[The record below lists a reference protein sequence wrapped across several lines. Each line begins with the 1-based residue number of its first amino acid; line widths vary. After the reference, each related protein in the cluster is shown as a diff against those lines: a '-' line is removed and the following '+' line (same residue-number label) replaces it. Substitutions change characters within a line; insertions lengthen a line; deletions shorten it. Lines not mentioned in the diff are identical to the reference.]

1 MKAARSTTTTP
12 STTTIP
18 AGGVF
23 FAVLLAVLLAVLFG
37 KSLLP
42 DFVHFSND
50 APLGQ
55 QNAEWLQLPASFAGC
70 WDDLND
76 IGTSVGSMSLGLT
89 SLIMWVLAPVAV
101 AKFFPPV
108 ALLIL
113 GLGAWTFFRQL
124 RLSPLAAV
132 LGALATVLNSSFFAC
147 ACWGVGSQEIA
158 IGMDFF
164 ALALVVSNSP
174 ATPALVRWARLAL
187 AGLAVGMNVIE
198 ALDLGAIFSVFVA
211 AFVFYKAVA
220 DEGGSVAAKAGRG
233 IGQVVLIAAFAGFIA
248 LQSIVSLVG
257 SQITGIAGTAQD
269 AETKAR
275 NWNWATSW
283 SEPKVETLGLF
294 VPGLF
299 GYRLDTPKDMMGFL
313 QDSYKDGN
321 YWGTVGSDPSL
332 DPYFEGG
339 RKGPIPPGQIRQTG
353 AQNYVGILVALM
365 AAWTVAQSLRRRDS
379 VFAQSQ
385 RRLIWFWAVVS
396 IGSLLL
402 AYGRFAPF
410 YKFFYLLP
418 YASAIRI
425 PTKFLLVLSL
435 AVVILFTYGIHALSR
450 RYLEVPA
457 ANANSLL
464 AQFKNW
470 RMKARGFD
478 RNWSLGCV
486 VAVIGSLLAW
496 LIYASEKPG
505 LVRYL
510 RTVGFDDEALA
521 NQIATFSVGQAGW
534 FVLLFTLAA
543 GLFVSIIA
551 GVFAGK
557 RAKHGG
563 LLLGLLLVVDLGR
576 ANLPYLV
583 HWDYKQKYASNP
595 IIDFLREKPFEQ
607 RVAYGL
613 PWPLQTPSQFD
624 LFAELYRI
632 EWAQHHFPYFNVQSL
647 DKIQMSRMSVDLTA
661 YEGALRIGIK
671 ADNTGRMMMDPAT
684 FPLAARFWELTD
696 TRYLLG
702 PASLPDLLNE
712 QFDPGQKR
720 FRIAQRFDVIP
731 KPGVTQPTR
740 LEEFTAVPGDNGRY
754 ALIEFAGALP
764 RVKLYSSWQVN
775 TNDQAVLKTL
785 TDLNFNPAGMV
796 LISTPLPGLPAVAT
810 NENSGTV
817 DFKRYVPDDPVFR
830 GKRNNLWKQ
839 SGYCY
844 APKDIMFDAK
854 AVAPAVLL
862 LNDKF
867 DPHWQVLVDGKP
879 VELLRCNFI
888 MRGVYLT
895 PGAHTVEFKFTL
907 PNRFLYISLA
917 AIVVGVLLCG
927 FLIFGERRR
936 PASASQP

>member
-1 MKAARSTTTTP
+1 MKAARSTSTSP
-12 STTTIP
+12 STTTTP
-18 AGGVF
+18 VGGIF
-23 FAVLLAVLLAVLFG
+23 FAVLLAVILAVLFG

-50 APLGQ
+50 GPLGQ
-55 QNAEWLQLPASFAGC
+55 QCVKWLQLPASFAGC

-76 IGTSVGSMSLGLT
+76 IGASAGSYPLGL
-89 SLIMWVLAPVAV
+89 SALIRWVSGPVGF
-101 AKFFPPV
+101 AKFYPPA
-108 ALLIL
+108 ALFIL

-132 LGALATVLNSSFFAC
+132 LGALAATLNSSFFAC
-147 ACWGVGSQEIA
+147 ACWGVGPQEVA

-187 AGLAVGMNVIE
+187 AGLAVGVNVIE
-198 ALDLGAIFSVFVA
+198 AADLGAIFSVFVA
-211 AFVFYKAVA
+211 AFVFYKSFA

-233 IGQVVLIAAFAGFIA
+233 IGQVAMITAFAGFIA
-248 LQSIVSLVG
+248 VQSVTSLVG
-257 SQITGIAGTAQD
+257 SQISGIAGTAQD

-275 NWNWATSW
+275 NWNFATSW

-353 AQNYVGILVALM
+353 AQNYVGILVALV
-365 AAWTVAQSLRRRDS
+365 AAWTVAQSLHRRDS

-385 RRLIWFWAVVS
+385 RRLIWFWTAVS

-425 PTKFLLVLSL
+425 PSKFLLVLSL
-435 AVVILFTYGIHALSR
+435 AVVILFAYGIHALSR

-478 RNWSLGCV
+478 RTWSLGCV

-496 LIYASEKPG
+496 LIYASEKPA

-543 GLFVSIIA
+543 GLFVLIIA

-576 ANLPYLV
+576 ANLPYIV

-624 LFAELYRI
+624 LFAELYRY

-684 FPLAARFWELTD
+684 FPLATRFWELTD

-702 PASLPDLLNE
+702 PASLLDLLNE

-720 FRIAQRFDVIP
+720 FRIAQRFAVVP
-731 KPGVTQPTR
+731 KPGVTQPTK
-740 LEEFTAVPGDNGRY
+740 LEELTAAPDDNGQY
-754 ALIEFAGALP
+754 ALIEFTGALP
-764 RVKLYSSWQVN
+764 RAKLYSNWQVN

-785 TDLNFNPAGMV
+785 TDRNFNPAGTV
-796 LISTPLPGLPAVAT
+796 LVSTPQPGLPAIAT
-810 NENSGTV
+810 NENSGAV
-817 DFKRYVPDDPVFR
+817 EFK
-830 GKRNNLWKQ
+830 
-839 SGYCY
+839 SY
-844 APKDIMFDAK
+844 APKNIVLDAK
-854 AVAPAVLL
+854 AGAPSVLL

-867 DPHWQVLVDGKP
+867 DPHWQVFVDGKP
-879 VELLRCNFI
+879 AELLRCNFI

-895 PGAHTVEFKFTL
+895 PGAHVVEFKFTL
-907 PNRFLYISLA
+907 PNRPLYISLA

-927 FLIFGERRR
+927 FLIFLERRR

>member
-1 MKAARSTTTTP
+1 MKAARPTTTTP
-12 STTTIP
+12 STKTTS
-18 AGGVF
+18 AGGIF
-23 FAVLLAVLLAVLFG
+23 FAVLLAVILAVLFG
-37 KSLLP
+37 KSLSP
-42 DFVHFSND
+42 GFVHFSND
-50 APLGQ
+50 GPLGQ
-55 QNAEWLQLPASFAGC
+55 QSVQWLQLPTSFAGC

-76 IGTSVGSMSLGLT
+76 IGASVGSFPLGL
-89 SLIMWVLAPVAV
+89 SALIHWALGPVGF
-101 AKFFPPV
+101 AKFYPPV
-108 ALLIL
+108 ALFIL

-132 LGALATVLNSSFFAC
+132 LGALAATLNSSFFAC
-147 ACWGVGSQEIA
+147 ACWGVGPQEIA

-174 ATPALVRWARLAL
+174 ATPALIRWARLAL

-198 ALDLGAIFSVFVA
+198 AADIGAILSVFVA
-211 AFVFYKAVA
+211 AFVFYKSFA

-233 IGQVVLIAAFAGFIA
+233 IGQVVIIAAFAGFIA
-248 LQSIVSLVG
+248 LQTVVSLVG

-275 NWNWATSW
+275 NWNFATSW

-313 QDSYKDGN
+313 QDSYRDGN

-385 RRLIWFWAVVS
+385 RRLIWFWTAVS

-425 PTKFLLVLSL
+425 PTKFLLVLSV
-435 AVVILFTYGIHALSR
+435 AVVILFAYGIHALSR

-478 RNWSLGCV
+478 RTWSLGCV

-496 LIYASEKPG
+496 LIYASEKPA

-543 GLFVSIIA
+543 GLFVLIIA

-576 ANLPYLV
+576 ANLPYIV
-583 HWDYKQKYASNP
+583 HWDYKQKYDIDSANPTNSTNP
-595 IIDFLREKPFEQ
+595 IINFLREKPYEY

-624 LFAELYRI
+624 LFAELYRY

-647 DKIQMSRMSVDLTA
+647 DKIQMSRMPVDLTA
-661 YEGALRIGIK
+661 YEGALRIGFK
-671 ADNTGRMMMDPAT
+671 ADATGRTMVDSAT
-684 FPLAARFWELTD
+684 FPLATRFWELTD

-702 PASLPDLLNE
+702 PASLLDLLNE

-720 FRIAQRFDVIP
+720 FRIAQRFDVVP
-731 KPGVTQPTR
+731 KPGITQPTR
-740 LEEFTAVPGDNGRY
+740 LEECTAAPDDNGPY

-764 RVKLYSSWQVN
+764 RVKLYSNWQVN

-785 TDLNFNPAGMV
+785 TDRNFNPAETV
-796 LISTPLPGLPAVAT
+796 LVSTPQPGLPAVAT
-810 NENSGTV
+810 NQNSGTV
-817 DFKRYVPDDPVFR
+817 EFK
-830 GKRNNLWKQ
+830 
-839 SGYCY
+839 SY
-844 APKDIMFDAK
+844 APKNIVFDAK
-854 AVAPAVLL
+854 AGAPSVLL

-867 DPHWQVLVDGKP
+867 DPHWQVFVDGKP
-879 VELLRCNFI
+879 AELLRCNFI

-895 PGAHTVEFKFTL
+895 PGAHVVEFHFTL
-907 PNRFLYISLA
+907 PDRPLYVSLA

-927 FLIFGERRR
+927 FLVFLERRR
-936 PASASQP
+936 PASAS

>member
-1 MKAARSTTTTP
+1 MKAARPTTKAP

-18 AGGVF
+18 AGGIF
-23 FAVLLAVLLAVLFG
+23 FAVLLAVILAVLFG
-37 KSLLP
+37 KSLSP
-42 DFVHFSND
+42 GFVHFSND
-50 APLGQ
+50 GPLGQ
-55 QNAEWLQLPASFAGC
+55 QSVQWLQLPTSFAGC

-76 IGTSVGSMSLGLT
+76 IGASVGSYPLGL
-89 SLIMWVLAPVAV
+89 SALIRWALGPVGF

-108 ALLIL
+108 ALFIL

-132 LGALATVLNSSFFAC
+132 LGALAATLNSSFFAC
-147 ACWGVGSQEIA
+147 ACWGVGPQEIA

-174 ATPALVRWARLAL
+174 ATPVLVRWTRLAL
-187 AGLAVGMNVIE
+187 AGLAVGINVME
-198 ALDLGAIFSVFVA
+198 GGDVGAIFSVFVA
-211 AFVFYKAVA
+211 AFVFYKSFA

-275 NWNWATSW
+275 NWNFATSW

-313 QDSYKDGN
+313 QDSYRGGN

-385 RRLIWFWAVVS
+385 RRLIWFWTAVS

-425 PTKFLLVLSL
+425 PSKFLLVLSL
-435 AVVILFTYGIHALSR
+435 AVVILFAYGIHALSR

-496 LIYASEKPG
+496 LIYASEKPA

-510 RTVGFDDEALA
+510 RTVGFDDEGMA

-543 GLFVSIIA
+543 GLFVLIIA

-557 RAKHGG
+557 RAKLGG

-576 ANLPYLV
+576 ADLPYIV

-595 IIDFLREKPFEQ
+595 IIDFLREKPYEY

-624 LFAELYRI
+624 LFAELYRY

-647 DKIQMSRMSVDLTA
+647 DKIQMSRMPVDLTA
-661 YEGALRIGIK
+661 YEGALRIGFK
-671 ADNTGRMMMDPAT
+671 ADATGRTMVDSAT
-684 FPLAARFWELTD
+684 FPLATRFWELTD

-702 PASLPDLLNE
+702 PASLLDLLNE

-720 FRIAQRFDVIP
+720 FRIAQRFDVVP

-740 LEEFTAVPGDNGRY
+740 LEELTAAPGDNGQF

-785 TDLNFNPAGMV
+785 TDLNFNPAGTV
-796 LISTPLPGLPAVAT
+796 LVSTPLPGRPAVAT
-810 NENSGTV
+810 NQNSGTV
-817 DFKRYVPDDPVFR
+817 EFK
-830 GKRNNLWKQ
+830 
-839 SGYCY
+839 SY
-844 APKDIMFDAK
+844 APKNIVFDAK
-854 AVAPAVLL
+854 ADAPAVLL

-867 DPHWQVLVDGKP
+867 DPHWQVFVDGKP
-879 VELLRCNFI
+879 AELLRCNFI

-895 PGAHTVEFKFTL
+895 PGAHQVEFQFTL
-907 PNRFLYISLA
+907 PDRPLYVTLA

-927 FLIFGERRR
+927 FLILLERRR
-936 PASASQP
+936 PASAS

>member
-1 MKAARSTTTTP
+1 MKVARSTTKTP
-12 STTTIP
+12 SIANIP

-37 KSLLP
+37 KSFLP

-50 APLGQ
+50 GPLGQ
-55 QNAEWLQLPASFAGC
+55 QSVKWLQLPASFAGC

-76 IGTSVGSMSLGLT
+76 IGASVGAFPLALSALIRWALGP
-89 SLIMWVLAPVAV
+89 IGF

-108 ALLIL
+108 ALFIL

-132 LGALATVLNSSFFAC
+132 LGALAATLNSSFFAC
-147 ACWGVGSQEIA
+147 ACWGVGPQEIA

-174 ATPALVRWARLAL
+174 ATPALVRWTRLAL
-187 AGLAVGMNVIE
+187 AGLAVGMNVME
-198 ALDLGAIFSVFVA
+198 AGDIGAIFSVFVA
-211 AFVFYKAVA
+211 AFVFYKSFA

-233 IGQVVLIAAFAGFIA
+233 IAQVVIIAAFAGFIA
-248 LQSIVSLVG
+248 LQTVVSQVG
-257 SQITGIAGTAQD
+257 SQISGIAGTAQD

-299 GYRLDTPKDMMGFL
+299 GYRLETPKDMMGFL
-313 QDSYKDGN
+313 QDSYRGGN
-321 YWGTVGSDPSL
+321 YWGTVGSEPLL
-332 DPYFEGG
+332 DPYFDGG
-339 RKGPIPPGQIRQTG
+339 RKGPTPPGQLRFTG
-353 AQNYVGILVALM
+353 GQNYLGILVALV
-365 AAWTVAQSLRRRDS
+365 AAWTVAQSLRRLDS
-379 VFAQSQ
+379 VFAKSQ
-385 RRLIWFWAVVS
+385 RRLIWFWAAVS

-425 PTKFLLVLSL
+425 PTKFLLVLSV
-435 AVVILFTYGIHALSR
+435 AVVTLFAHGIHALSR

-457 ANANSLL
+457 ANANSPL

-478 RNWSLGCV
+478 RNWFLGCV

-510 RTVGFDDEALA
+510 RTVGFDDEGMA
-521 NQIATFSVGQAGW
+521 NQIAAFSVGQAGW
-534 FVLLFTLAA
+534 FVLFFALAT
-543 GLFVSIIA
+543 GLFVLIIA
-551 GVFAGK
+551 GAFAGK
-557 RAKHGG
+557 RAKLGG

-576 ANLPYLV
+576 ADLPYIV
-583 HWDYKQKYASNP
+583 HWDYKQKYDIDSANPANSTNP
-595 IIDFLREKPFEQ
+595 IINFLREKPYEH

-613 PWPLQTPSQFD
+613 PLPLQTPSQFD
-624 LFAELYRI
+624 LFFELYRI

-647 DKIQMSRMSVDLTA
+647 DKIQMSRMPVDLTA
-661 YEGALRIGIK
+661 YEGALRIGFK
-671 ADNTGRMMMDPAT
+671 ADATGRMMMDSAT
-684 FPLAARFWELTD
+684 FPLATRFWELTD

-702 PASLPDLLNE
+702 PASLLDLLNE

-720 FRIAQRFDVIP
+720 FRIAQRFDVVP

-740 LEEFTAVPGDNGRY
+740 LEELTATPGDNGQY
-754 ALIEFAGALP
+754 AIIEFAGALP
-764 RVKLYSSWQVN
+764 RVKLYSNWQVN

-785 TDLNFNPAGMV
+785 TDRNFDPAGTV
-796 LISTPLPGLPAVAT
+796 LVSTPLPGLPAVAT
-810 NENSGTV
+810 NA
-817 DFKRYVPDDPVFR
+817 KFR
-830 GKRNNLWKQ
+830 HGRIQKLHAEEHCVRCQ
-839 SGYCY
+839 SRRALG
-844 APKDIMFDAK
+844 
-854 AVAPAVLL
+854 APA
-862 LNDKF
+862 
-867 DPHWQVLVDGKP
+867 Q
-879 VELLRCNFI
+879 RQI
-888 MRGVYLT
+888 
-895 PGAHTVEFKFTL
+895 
-907 PNRFLYISLA
+907 
-917 AIVVGVLLCG
+917 
-927 FLIFGERRR
+927 
-936 PASASQP
+936 